1 MPFDEAGR
9 RQIQDFQIIAAHV
22 ASHPRFRELVEEL
35 EESEELFN
43 EAQKDPR
50 KHLVSRG
57 LELPEGCTVKLS
69 HESPL
74 TIIVCT
80 DTACVTF
87 SLSISLE
94 VTT

>member
-9 RQIQDFQIIAAHV
+9 QGIQDLQLVAMHV

-43 EAQKDPR
+43 EAQKDPK
-50 KHLVSRG
+50 KHLFSRG
-57 LELPEGCTVKLS
+57 LELPDGCTVKLS

-74 TIIVCT
+74 TIMVCT
-80 DTACVTF
+80 DAGCVAFTI
-87 SLSISLE
+87 SISIE
-94 VTT
+94 VTS